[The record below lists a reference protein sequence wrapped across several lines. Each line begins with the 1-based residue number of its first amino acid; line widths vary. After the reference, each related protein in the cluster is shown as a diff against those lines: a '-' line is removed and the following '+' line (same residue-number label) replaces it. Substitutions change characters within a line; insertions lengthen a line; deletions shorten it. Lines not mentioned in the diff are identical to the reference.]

1 MQQRECAFGHL
12 YDADQYGSCPYCNN
26 KSSEYVFGNEKE
38 NRTVAPEMFRNQA
51 ASAAANAAPNDA
63 GVGKTVAGQDYMNQN
78 RQEEGLGKTTGEFV
92 KKYKFDP
99 VVGWLICTEGPRKG
113 KSYELRSRINTI
125 GRDSTNDISFPSE
138 DSISK
143 KNHLRVAYIA
153 LKNNFRVMPGES
165 TNIVYV
171 NGEELLETR
180 ALEAYD
186 VIAMGGIKLI
196 FVPLCSEKFTWEQE

>member
-51 ASAAANAAPNDA
+51 ASAAADSD
-63 GVGKTVAGQDYMNQN
+63 GVGKTVPGLDYRNQN
-78 RQEEGLGKTTGEFV
+78 QEQEGTGKTVGEFQ
-92 KKYKFDP
+92 KKNKFDP
-99 VVGWLICTEGPRKG
+99 VVGWLVCTEGPRKG

-125 GRDSTNDISFPSE
+125 GRDSSNDISFPNE

-143 KNHLRVAYIA
+143 RNHVRLAYDA
-153 LKNNFRVMPGES
+153 ENNNFHLIPGES
-165 TNIVYV
+165 SNIVRVSGSPLY
-171 NGEELLETR
+171 ESR
-180 ALEAYD
+180 ALVAYD
-186 VIAMGGIKLI
+186 VIKMGGIKLV

>member
-12 YDADQYGSCPYCNN
+12 YDADQYGSCPYCNS

-51 ASAAANAAPNDA
+51 ASAAADDA
-63 GVGKTVAGQDYMNQN
+63 GVGKTVPGSDF
-78 RQEEGLGKTTGEFV
+78 RQSQKQPEEGPGKTIGEFQ

-186 VIAMGGIKLI
+186 VITMGGISLT
-196 FVPLCSEKFTWEQE
+196 FVPLCCEKFVWEQE